1 MEYDIR
7 AWRIG
12 LGLTQEAAAQLL
24 GVHRVTYARWETGAQ
39 KPPKIISMACL
50 SFKQIMTQGV

>member
-1 MEYDIR
+1 MEYDLL

-24 GVHRVTYARWETGAQ
+24 GVHRVTYTRWETGAQ
-39 KPPKIISMACL
+39 KPPKVIGMACL
-50 SFKQIMTQGV
+50 QFKKIMTQGV